1 MQSAPHFKLSWN
13 LSNRETHQ
21 QVSMGLSVG
30 ESVGFSVVGVSGV
43 RFSITQRVMKLALIA
58 ALTCGQFSAAQAS
71 SSASLTQLRPI
82 GQAVRAGDL
91 ARAMDAAKRAG
102 DEPAARLA
110 LAIQHQSRGEWSEAD
125 AVLAQLL
132 ENPQRVNGLQHQAR
146 LARAEGL
153 IELKKPLEARPLLA
167 SIVNISQKNLL
178 AEVPTALRVRAI
190 VLLARVEAGQAR
202 WREVERITATALRR
216 VRGGEAYP
224 ALAYEAL
231 RAKRHLGK
239 SDCRLARALYA
250 KYPAAPEVEKWG
262 PLMPENRVDDLALA
276 CSNTAKD
283 MQDRFRRLQL
293 SGQVDR
299 SLAEIRKIRE
309 LGVFAAWSTDA
320 FEINALLA
328 KGESDAAMEIL
339 ARHADTHRGHTGFW
353 MLTGKIASRMGE
365 LALSAGA
372 YRRAY
377 EIAPKARS
385 ASDALFSAAFT
396 AYQMQDYDGAE
407 RDFEKLATRYGR
419 AKVARDAR
427 WHLAWMSY
435 LRGDYE
441 RALSR
446 WQALLKERSRGR
458 RRVAAT
464 DATSPDRISYWS
476 AMALLRLG
484 RSPEAIEILRRL
496 ASDRN
501 ISYYAILAWYRLKSL
516 PQAPR
521 VDLAGQMSSDPRQDV
536 AVVADE
542 ESTEAAEAETES
554 EAEAALSEAAV
565 EAAPDVAV
573 DTGGALESKAVN
585 GNGEAATLDTNAEAS
600 VEVSMDE
607 PAADPSVRD
616 PGLQRHLDRVRML
629 HAVGLDSR
637 VRWELENLDRRVRNS
652 ADRRVMMAEL
662 FRLGRYDRASQ
673 LAELAF
679 GGERVRGGLEKAREL
694 WEYAYP
700 RAWNEVVERESRNS
714 GIDPLFVWSIMRA
727 ESQYRFDA
735 RSPVGATGLMQL
747 MPFTAQQVA
756 RVYMGRSMDGMN
768 LTDPATNIELGARY
782 LRRLAEKT
790 GGSLPLMAA
799 AYNAGPHRAQ
809 IWLRGFGSLGM
820 DEFIEHIPFAETR
833 NYVKKVSRH
842 YKIYLALYEGDRGS
856 LTWLTGPVGVR
867 PDVSSTA
874 LEVW

>member
-1 MQSAPHFKLSWN
+1 MMA
-13 LSNRETHQ
+13 
-21 QVSMGLSVG
+21 
-30 ESVGFSVVGVSGV
+30 
-43 RFSITQRVMKLALIA
+43 
-58 ALTCGQFSAAQAS
+58 
-71 SSASLTQLRPI
+71 
-82 GQAVRAGDL
+82 
-91 ARAMDAAKRAG
+91 
-102 DEPAARLA
+102 
-110 LAIQHQSRGEWSEAD
+110 
-125 AVLAQLL
+125 
-132 ENPQRVNGLQHQAR
+132 
-146 LARAEGL
+146 
-153 IELKKPLEARPLLA
+153 
-167 SIVNISQKNLL
+167 
-178 AEVPTALRVRAI
+178 
-190 VLLARVEAGQAR
+190 
-202 WREVERITATALRR
+202 
-216 VRGGEAYP
+216 
-224 ALAYEAL
+224 
-231 RAKRHLGK
+231 
-239 SDCRLARALYA
+239 
-250 KYPAAPEVEKWG
+250 
-262 PLMPENRVDDLALA
+262 ENRVDNLALA

-299 SLAEIRKIRE
+299 SLDEIRKIRE

-328 KGESDAAMEIL
+328 KGDSDAAMEIL
-339 ARHADTHRGHTGFW
+339 SRHADSHRGHTGFW
-353 MLTGKIASRMGE
+353 MLTGKVASRMGE

-377 EIAPKARS
+377 EMAPKARS
-385 ASDALFSAAFT
+385 ASDSLFSAAFT

-427 WHLAWMSY
+427 WHLAWISY

-446 WQALLKERSRGR
+446 WQSLLKERSRGR

-496 ASDRN
+496 ASDRG

-521 VDLAGQMSSDPRQDV
+521 VELAGQMSPAQV
-536 AVVADE
+536 ASNE
-542 ESTEAAEAETES
+542 EEAAESETET
-554 EAEAALSEAAV
+554 EAEDALSEAAV
-565 EAAPDVAV
+565 EAAPDAAAA
-573 DTGGALESKAVN
+573 DAGGALERKAVS
-585 GNGEAATLDTNAEAS
+585 GPGDEALAETPAESGSESSAEANAEVALD
-600 VEVSMDE
+600 VNMEEATV
-607 PAADPSVRD
+607 DPSVRD
-616 PGLQRHLDRVRML
+616 PDLQRHLDRVRML

-652 ADRRVMMAEL
+652 ADRRLMMAEL

-679 GGERVRGGLEKAREL
+679 GGERVRGGLKKSREL

-700 RAWNEVVERESRNS
+700 RAWNEVVEREAKNS

-735 RSPVGATGLMQL
+735 RSPVGATGLMQM

-756 RVYMGRSMDGMN
+756 RVYMGKSADGMN
-768 LTDPATNIELGARY
+768 LNDPATNIELGARY

-842 YKIYLALYEGDRGS
+842 YKIYLALYEGDHGS

-867 PDVSSTA
+867 PDVSATA